1 MSQSLSTPRSSSRRY
16 AIWACASSSWTMLMA
31 EPNAFRLG
39 ASWAA
44 RKYAGALMSSVSA
57 ETVRMRLMPS
67 RYVGDM
73 CSRPST
79 SRPLLLRCSVTAS
92 GFGVGVIRLLRAEIV
107 THAFEVAAAA
117 AATILAEQQLRPEL
131 RDELRPVGFAE

>member
-1 MSQSLSTPRSSSRRY
+1 
-16 AIWACASSSWTMLMA
+16 MLIA
-31 EPNAFRLG
+31 VPKAFRLG

-79 SRPLLLRCSVTAS
+79 SLPLLMRCSVVASVLSSTAIFVFS
-92 GFGVGVIRLLRAEIV
+92 CCGECGFTRMVAYARLLRVIRWIGFPAV
-107 THAFEVAAAA
+107 RANAFEVAAAGPA
-117 AATILAEQQLRPEL
+117 AILAQQQL
-131 RDELRPVGFAE
+131 

>member
-1 MSQSLSTPRSSSRRY
+1 MC
-16 AIWACASSSWTMLMA
+16 ACASSSWTMLIA
-31 EPNAFRLG
+31 VPKAFRLG

-44 RKYAGALMSSVSA
+44 RKYAGALISSVSA

-79 SRPLLLRCSVTAS
+79 SLPLLIRCSVAASVFRSTSVAMVLFSSHRLEVTAARRAA
-92 GFGVGVIRLLRAEIV
+92 ILARQQLRAEQRDQL
-107 THAFEVAAAA
+107 TLLR
-117 AATILAEQQLRPEL
+117 LAEGAADALML
-131 RDELRPVGFAE
+131 G